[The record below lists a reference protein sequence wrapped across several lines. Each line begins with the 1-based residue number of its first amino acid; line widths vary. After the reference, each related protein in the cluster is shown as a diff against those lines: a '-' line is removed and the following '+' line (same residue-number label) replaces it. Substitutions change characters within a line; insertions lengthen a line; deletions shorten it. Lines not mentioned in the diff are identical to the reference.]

1 MESQPNFKF
10 PLSPNLFGEE
20 ECSVANLKSL
30 LKNPVGFNSCENNDA
45 FHPVNNK
52 IGEYDL
58 YPKWVK

>member
-1 MESQPNFKF
+1 
-10 PLSPNLFGEE
+10 
-20 ECSVANLKSL
+20 